1 MAYNYQRNCPPCG
14 GRPPYRDP
22 WGSPPPGAGRPPYQG
37 PSGPATAGGWPT
49 ALSETMGPAATGGWP
64 TASSGAM
71 GPAAAGPGRP
81 PYRGSWGTA
90 GQNHR
95 LQSQSCAQE
104 EEQEADDLYMTDM
117 PEPGQM
123 EEDWLYMQ
131 QLYPNTARKL
141 VYYIEDA
148 ADRLEYENSMMFDN
162 YPDRIAV
169 EQVVKEI
176 IAVIQENDPALITM
190 PEDTAVSDR
199 KGDQT
204 WDSCMEE
211 MIQIMLL
218 GEMHHRR
225 WRYQQMNRRNY

>member
-1 MAYNYQRNCPPCG
+1 
-14 GRPPYRDP
+14 
-22 WGSPPPGAGRPPYQG
+22 
-37 PSGPATAGGWPT
+37 
-49 ALSETMGPAATGGWP
+49 
-64 TASSGAM
+64 
-71 GPAAAGPGRP
+71 
-81 PYRGSWGTA
+81 
-90 GQNHR
+90 
-95 LQSQSCAQE
+95 
-104 EEQEADDLYMTDM
+104 MTDM

-148 ADRLEYENSMMFDN
+148 ADRLEYENSMRFDK

-176 IAVIQENDPALITM
+176 IAVIQENDPARITM

-199 KGDQT
+199 EGDQT

>member
-37 PSGPATAGGWPT
+37 PWGPP
-49 ALSETMGPAATGGWP
+49 P
-64 TASSGAM
+64 
-71 GPAAAGPGRP
+71 GPGRP

-90 GQNHR
+90 GKNNR

-104 EEQEADDLYMTDM
+104 EEQEADDLYMTD
-117 PEPGQM
+117 M

-190 PEDTAVSDR
+190 PEDTAVSER

-204 WDSCMEE
+204 WDSCIEE

>member
-22 WGSPPPGAGRPPYQG
+22 WGSPPPGAGRPPHQG
-37 PSGPATAGGWPT
+37 PWGPP
-49 ALSETMGPAATGGWP
+49 P
-64 TASSGAM
+64 
-71 GPAAAGPGRP
+71 GPGRP

-90 GQNHR
+90 GKNNR

-123 EEDWLYMQ
+123 EEDWMYMQ

-141 VYYIEDA
+141 VPYIEDA

-176 IAVIQENDPALITM
+176 IAVIQENEPALITM
-190 PEDTAVSDR
+190 PEDTAASDR
-199 KGDQT
+199 NKDQT

>member
-22 WGSPPPGAGRPPYQG
+22 WGSPPPGAGRPPHQG
-37 PSGPATAGGWPT
+37 PWGPPPGAGR
-49 ALSETMGPAATGGWP
+49 S
-64 TASSGAM
+64 
-71 GPAAAGPGRP
+71 

-90 GQNHR
+90 GKNNR

-190 PEDTAVSDR
+190 PEDTAVSER

>member
-1 MAYNYQRNCPPCG
+1 MAYNNQRNCPPCG
-14 GRPPYRDP
+14 GRPPYQGP
-22 WGSPPPGAGRPPYQG
+22 WGPPPPGTGRPPYQG
-37 PSGPATAGGWPT
+37 PWGPPPPPGTGRPPYQ
-49 ALSETMGPAATGGWP
+49 GPW
-64 TASSGAM
+64 
-71 GPAAAGPGRP
+71 GPPPPPGSGRP
-81 PYRGSWGTA
+81 PYRNLWEA
-90 GQNHR
+90 EGQNHR

-104 EEQEADDLYMTDM
+104 EKQEMDDLYMTDM

-123 EEDWLYMQ
+123 EEDWLYMK

-141 VYYIEDA
+141 VPYIEDA

-169 EQVVKEI
+169 EQIVKEI
-176 IAVIQENDPALITM
+176 IAVIQENEPALIMM
-190 PEDTAVSDR
+190 PEDALASDEN
-199 KGDQT
+199 GDQT

-211 MIQIMLL
+211 TIQIILL

>member
-37 PSGPATAGGWPT
+37 PWGPP
-49 ALSETMGPAATGGWP
+49 P
-64 TASSGAM
+64 GA
-71 GPAAAGPGRP
+71 GRP

-190 PEDTAVSDR
+190 PEDTAVSER

>member
-22 WGSPPPGAGRPPYQG
+22 WGSPPPGAGRPPHQG
-37 PSGPATAGGWPT
+37 PWGPP
-49 ALSETMGPAATGGWP
+49 P
-64 TASSGAM
+64 
-71 GPAAAGPGRP
+71 GPGRP
-81 PYRGSWGTA
+81 PSRGSWGTA
-90 GQNHR
+90 GKNNR

-190 PEDTAVSDR
+190 PEDTAVSER

>member
-22 WGSPPPGAGRPPYQG
+22 WGSPPPGAGRPPHQG
-37 PSGPATAGGWPT
+37 PWGPP
-49 ALSETMGPAATGGWP
+49 P
-64 TASSGAM
+64 
-71 GPAAAGPGRP
+71 GPGRP

-90 GQNHR
+90 GQNNR

-190 PEDTAVSDR
+190 PEDTAVSER

>member
-1 MAYNYQRNCPPCG
+1 MRRATAVQGSVGIATAG
-14 GRPPYRDP
+14 GWPT
-22 WGSPPPGAGRPPYQG
+22 AL
-37 PSGPATAGGWPT
+37 SGTMGTATAGGWPT
-49 ALSETMGPAATGGWP
+49 ALSETMGTAATGGWS
-64 TASSGAM
+64 TASSGSM
-71 GPAAAGPGRP
+71 GTAAGAWPTALQGIM
-81 PYRGSWGTA
+81 GTA
-90 GQNHR
+90 GKNNR

-190 PEDTAVSDR
+190 PEDTAVSER

-204 WDSCMEE
+204 WDSCIEE

>member
-14 GRPPYRDP
+14 GRPPYQRP
-22 WGSPPPGAGRPPYQG
+22 WGPPPPGAGRPPYQG
-37 PSGPATAGGWPT
+37 PWGPP
-49 ALSETMGPAATGGWP
+49 PP
-64 TASSGAM
+64 
-71 GPAAAGPGRP
+71 PGPGRP
-81 PYRGSWGTA
+81 PYRGPWGPA

-104 EEQEADDLYMTDM
+104 EKQEADDLYMTDM

-141 VYYIEDA
+141 VSYIEDA

-169 EQVVKEI
+169 EQIVKEI
-176 IAVIQENDPALITM
+176 IAVIQENEPALIRM
-190 PEDTAVSDR
+190 PEDTAASDR
-199 KGDQT
+199 NEDQT

>member
-14 GRPPYRDP
+14 GRPPYQRP
-22 WGSPPPGAGRPPYQG
+22 WGPPPPGAGRPPYQG
-37 PSGPATAGGWPT
+37 PWGPPPPP
-49 ALSETMGPAATGGWP
+49 GPD
-64 TASSGAM
+64 
-71 GPAAAGPGRP
+71 RP
-81 PYRGSWGTA
+81 PYRGPWGSA

-104 EEQEADDLYMTDM
+104 EKQETDDLYMTDM

-141 VYYIEDA
+141 VSYIEDA

-169 EQVVKEI
+169 EQIVKEI
-176 IAVIQENDPALITM
+176 IAVIQENEPALIRM
-190 PEDTAVSDR
+190 PEDTAASDR
-199 KGDQT
+199 NGDQT

>member
-22 WGSPPPGAGRPPYQG
+22 WGSPPPGAGRPPHQG
-37 PSGPATAGGWPT
+37 PWGPP
-49 ALSETMGPAATGGWP
+49 P
-64 TASSGAM
+64 
-71 GPAAAGPGRP
+71 GPGRP

-90 GQNHR
+90 GKNHR

-190 PEDTAVSDR
+190 PEDTAVSER

-204 WDSCMEE
+204 WDSCIEE

>member
-1 MAYNYQRNCPPCG
+1 
-14 GRPPYRDP
+14 
-22 WGSPPPGAGRPPYQG
+22 
-37 PSGPATAGGWPT
+37 
-49 ALSETMGPAATGGWP
+49 
-64 TASSGAM
+64 
-71 GPAAAGPGRP
+71 
-81 PYRGSWGTA
+81 
-90 GQNHR
+90 
-95 LQSQSCAQE
+95 
-104 EEQEADDLYMTDM
+104 MTDM

-141 VYYIEDA
+141 VSYIEDA
-148 ADRLEYENSMMFDN
+148 ADRLEYENSKMFDN

-169 EQVVKEI
+169 EQIVKEI
-176 IAVIQENDPALITM
+176 IAVIQENEPALIRM
-190 PEDTAVSDR
+190 PEDTAASDR
-199 KGDQT
+199 NGDQT

>member
-37 PSGPATAGGWPT
+37 PWGPP
-49 ALSETMGPAATGGWP
+49 P
-64 TASSGAM
+64 
-71 GPAAAGPGRP
+71 GPGRP

-90 GQNHR
+90 GQNNR

-190 PEDTAVSDR
+190 PEDTAESDR

>member
-22 WGSPPPGAGRPPYQG
+22 WGSPPPGAGRPPHQG
-37 PSGPATAGGWPT
+37 PWGPP
-49 ALSETMGPAATGGWP
+49 P
-64 TASSGAM
+64 
-71 GPAAAGPGRP
+71 GPGRP

-131 QLYPNTARKL
+131 QLYPNSARNL

-190 PEDTAVSDR
+190 PEDTAVSER

>member
-22 WGSPPPGAGRPPYQG
+22 WGPPPPGAGRPPYQG
-37 PSGPATAGGWPT
+37 PWGPP
-49 ALSETMGPAATGGWP
+49 P
-64 TASSGAM
+64 
-71 GPAAAGPGRP
+71 GPGRP

-90 GQNHR
+90 GKNNR

-190 PEDTAVSDR
+190 PEDTAVSER

-204 WDSCMEE
+204 WDSCIEE

>member
-22 WGSPPPGAGRPPYQG
+22 WGSPPPGAGRPPHQG
-37 PSGPATAGGWPT
+37 PWGPP
-49 ALSETMGPAATGGWP
+49 P
-64 TASSGAM
+64 
-71 GPAAAGPGRP
+71 GPGRP

-90 GQNHR
+90 GKNHR

-190 PEDTAVSDR
+190 PEDTVASDR
-199 KGDQT
+199 NEDQT

>member
-22 WGSPPPGAGRPPYQG
+22 WGSPPPGAGRPPHQG
-37 PSGPATAGGWPT
+37 PWGPPPGAGR
-49 ALSETMGPAATGGWP
+49 S
-64 TASSGAM
+64 
-71 GPAAAGPGRP
+71 

-90 GQNHR
+90 GQNNR

-190 PEDTAVSDR
+190 PEDTAVSER

-225 WRYQQMNRRNY
+225 WRYQQLNRRNY

>member
-22 WGSPPPGAGRPPYQG
+22 WGSPPPGAGRPPHQG
-37 PSGPATAGGWPT
+37 PWGPP
-49 ALSETMGPAATGGWP
+49 P
-64 TASSGAM
+64 
-71 GPAAAGPGRP
+71 GPGRP

-90 GQNHR
+90 GKNNR

-169 EQVVKEI
+169 ERVVKEI

-190 PEDTAVSDR
+190 PEDTAVSER

>member
-22 WGSPPPGAGRPPYQG
+22 WGSPPPGAGRPPHQG
-37 PSGPATAGGWPT
+37 PWGPP
-49 ALSETMGPAATGGWP
+49 P
-64 TASSGAM
+64 
-71 GPAAAGPGRP
+71 GPGRP

-90 GQNHR
+90 GKNHR

-176 IAVIQENDPALITM
+176 IAVIQENDLALITM
-190 PEDTAVSDR
+190 PEDTAVSER

>member
-22 WGSPPPGAGRPPYQG
+22 WGSPPPGAGRPPHQG
-37 PSGPATAGGWPT
+37 PWGPSP
-49 ALSETMGPAATGGWP
+49 
-64 TASSGAM
+64 
-71 GPAAAGPGRP
+71 GPGRP

-190 PEDTAVSDR
+190 PEDTAVSER

>member
-1 MAYNYQRNCPPCG
+1 
-14 GRPPYRDP
+14 
-22 WGSPPPGAGRPPYQG
+22 
-37 PSGPATAGGWPT
+37 
-49 ALSETMGPAATGGWP
+49 
-64 TASSGAM
+64 
-71 GPAAAGPGRP
+71 
-81 PYRGSWGTA
+81 
-90 GQNHR
+90 
-95 LQSQSCAQE
+95 
-104 EEQEADDLYMTDM
+104 MTDM

-169 EQVVKEI
+169 ERVVKEI

-190 PEDTAVSDR
+190 PEDTAVSER

-225 WRYQQMNRRNY
+225 WRYQMCIRDRGKSAGEIADYVISEAKDGDIILLHDIFRCV

>member
-37 PSGPATAGGWPT
+37 PWGPP
-49 ALSETMGPAATGGWP
+49 P
-64 TASSGAM
+64 
-71 GPAAAGPGRP
+71 GPGRP

-90 GQNHR
+90 GKNNR

-190 PEDTAVSDR
+190 PEETAVSDR

>member
-37 PSGPATAGGWPT
+37 PWGPP
-49 ALSETMGPAATGGWP
+49 P
-64 TASSGAM
+64 
-71 GPAAAGPGRP
+71 GPGRP

-90 GQNHR
+90 GQNNR

-190 PEDTAVSDR
+190 PEDTAVSER

>member
-22 WGSPPPGAGRPPYQG
+22 WGSPPPGAGRPPHQGPWGPPPPGAGRPPYQG
-37 PSGPATAGGWPT
+37 PWGPPPP
-49 ALSETMGPAATGGWP
+49 GPGRPPHQGPWGP
-64 TASSGAM
+64 PPGA
-71 GPAAAGPGRP
+71 GRP

-90 GQNHR
+90 GKNNR

-190 PEDTAVSDR
+190 PEETAASDR

>member
-14 GRPPYRDP
+14 GRPPYRNP
-22 WGSPPPGAGRPPYQG
+22 WGPPPPGAGRPPHQG
-37 PSGPATAGGWPT
+37 PWRPP
-49 ALSETMGPAATGGWP
+49 P
-64 TASSGAM
+64 
-71 GPAAAGPGRP
+71 GPGRP

-123 EEDWLYMQ
+123 EEDWMYMQ

-141 VYYIEDA
+141 VPYIEDA

-176 IAVIQENDPALITM
+176 IAVIQENEPALITM
-190 PEDTAVSDR
+190 PEDTAASDR
-199 KGDQT
+199 NEDQT

>member
-14 GRPPYRDP
+14 GRPPYQRP
-22 WGSPPPGAGRPPYQG
+22 WGPPPPGAGRPPYQG
-37 PSGPATAGGWPT
+37 PWGPP
-49 ALSETMGPAATGGWP
+49 PP
-64 TASSGAM
+64 
-71 GPAAAGPGRP
+71 PGPGRP
-81 PYRGSWGTA
+81 PYRGPWGPA

-104 EEQEADDLYMTDM
+104 EKQEADDLYMTDM
-117 PEPGQM
+117 PESGQM

-141 VYYIEDA
+141 VSYIEDA

-169 EQVVKEI
+169 EQIVKEI
-176 IAVIQENDPALITM
+176 IAVIQENEPALIRM
-190 PEDTAVSDR
+190 PEDTAASDR
-199 KGDQT
+199 NGDQT

>member
-22 WGSPPPGAGRPPYQG
+22 WGSPPPGAGRPPHPG
-37 PSGPATAGGWPT
+37 PWGPP
-49 ALSETMGPAATGGWP
+49 P
-64 TASSGAM
+64 
-71 GPAAAGPGRP
+71 GPGRP

-90 GQNHR
+90 GKNNR

-123 EEDWLYMQ
+123 EEDWMYMQ

-141 VYYIEDA
+141 VPYIEDA

-176 IAVIQENDPALITM
+176 IAVIQENEPALITM
-190 PEDTAVSDR
+190 PEDTAASDR
-199 KGDQT
+199 NKDQT

>member
-22 WGSPPPGAGRPPYQG
+22 WGPPPPGAGRPPHQG
-37 PSGPATAGGWPT
+37 PWGPP
-49 ALSETMGPAATGGWP
+49 P
-64 TASSGAM
+64 
-71 GPAAAGPGRP
+71 GPGRP

-90 GQNHR
+90 GKNNR

-190 PEDTAVSDR
+190 PEDTAVSER

-204 WDSCMEE
+204 WDSCIEE

>member
-22 WGSPPPGAGRPPYQG
+22 WGSPPPGAGRPPHQG
-37 PSGPATAGGWPT
+37 PWGPP
-49 ALSETMGPAATGGWP
+49 P
-64 TASSGAM
+64 
-71 GPAAAGPGRP
+71 GPGRP

-90 GQNHR
+90 GKNNR

-148 ADRLEYENSMMFDN
+148 ADRLEYENSM
-162 YPDRIAV
+162 
-169 EQVVKEI
+169 
-176 IAVIQENDPALITM
+176 ALITM
-190 PEDTAVSDR
+190 PEDTAVSER

-204 WDSCMEE
+204 WDSCIEE